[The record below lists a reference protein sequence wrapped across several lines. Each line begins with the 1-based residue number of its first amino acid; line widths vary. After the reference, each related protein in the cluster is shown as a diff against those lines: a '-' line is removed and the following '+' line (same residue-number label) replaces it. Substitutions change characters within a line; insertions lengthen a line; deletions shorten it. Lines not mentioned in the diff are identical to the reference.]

1 MLLKL
6 RQGKYPLCL
15 GDRDIK
21 RSAAEF
27 IMVISDLLVLLCPL
41 PVVINSGTFLCVC

>member
-6 RQGKYPLCL
+6 SKYPLCL
-15 GDRDIK
+15 GDQDIK

-27 IMVISDLLVLLCPL
+27 ITVISDLLVLLCPL